1 METMPIQ
8 STGKSL
14 RLRRILRRGRAV
26 VVAMDHG
33 NAAGAVRGLEKPAE
47 VVKAVAPAGADA
59 ILVTPGIL
67 EQVCE
72 HLGDLAILLRIDG
85 CVSPL
90 GGGPMKLFQD
100 VEQAVAMGVDA
111 VVMNA
116 TLGAPHEAEELEK
129 VGSTAGEGRTWG
141 MPVVAEILSQ
151 RMMGNHMDM
160 AGSGNDELPANIGDD
175 ITLACRIG
183 AELGA
188 DLIKTRYSGS
198 VDEFRR
204 SVEAC
209 GQPVLVAG
217 GPRRSAGL
225 GGLETVSEV
234 LEAGASGVIFGRQ
247 IWQHGD
253 PAEAVGAV
261 SELVHG
267 GPRIGEAMAVAVK

>member
-1 METMPIQ
+1 MPTQ

-47 VVKAVAPAGADA
+47 VVRAVAPAGADA

-72 HLGDLAILLRIDG
+72 HVGELAILLRIDG

-90 GGGPMKLFQD
+90 GGGPMKLFHD

-116 TLGAPHEAEELEK
+116 TLGAPHEGEELEK
-129 VGSTAGEGRTWG
+129 VGSIASEGRSWG

-151 RMMGNHMDM
+151 RMMDNHMDM
-160 AGSGNDELPANIGDD
+160 SGSGDGELPANIGDD
-175 ITLACRIG
+175 HHPRMQ
-183 AELGA
+183 
-188 DLIKTRYSGS
+188 DRRRTRGRP
-198 VDEFRR
+198 D
-204 SVEAC
+204 
-209 GQPVLVAG
+209 QDPVLRQHGRVPHERGRLRAARAG
-217 GPRRSAGL
+217 GWRTASLRGPRRHS
-225 GGLETVSEV
+225 
-234 LEAGASGVIFGRQ
+234 RN
-247 IWQHGD
+247 
-253 PAEAVGAV
+253 
-261 SELVHG
+261 
-267 GPRIGEAMAVAVK
+267 R